1 MFIDTGAAKNYIKPV
16 KELKNVMPVASPFSV
31 SSIHGSTEIKQK
43 CFMKV
48 FKHTSPFFLLN
59 SLNSIDAIIG
69 LPFKAYREILEPLC
83 VLLFYYFCPF
93 GSAG

>member
-69 LPFKAYREILEPLC
+69 LPFQHRLE
-83 VLLFYYFCPF
+83 
-93 GSAG
+93 SS